1 MFRHIFIGTF
11 KDSVDDTAKAAE
23 LAALKA
29 ISEKIPGTVN
39 LQVGFSTGWVGSD
52 NQIVMTVD
60 FATKADFD
68 AFIAHPYHMQDL
80 LKLGTKNFAGYVSA
94 QFEL

>member
-11 KDSVDDTAKAAE
+11 KDGVDDATKVAE

-29 ISEKIPGTVN
+29 IAEKIPGTVN
-39 LQVGFSTGWVGSD
+39 LQVGFSTGWVGSE
-52 NQIVMTVD
+52 NQVVMTVD

-68 AFIAHPYHMQDL
+68 GFIAHPYHMQDL
-80 LKLGTKNFAGYVSA
+80 LKLGTENFAGYVSA